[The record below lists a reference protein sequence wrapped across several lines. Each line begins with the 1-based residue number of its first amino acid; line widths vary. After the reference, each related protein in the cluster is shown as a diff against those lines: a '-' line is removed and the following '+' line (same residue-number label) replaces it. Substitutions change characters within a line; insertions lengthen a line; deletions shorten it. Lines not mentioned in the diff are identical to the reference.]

1 MSEWWTYSL
10 SDFLMF
16 SSRSYYRLIESY
28 NAAFWPAHVL
38 VLVAGVIVIGAIARP
53 RQHLQRSAALAWAA
67 VWGWVAWAYQ
77 LERYAEIN
85 TAAPYFT
92 AAFAVQ
98 ALLLCWL
105 AYRPAN
111 AANAAPTPQPLA
123 LGLSGLAI
131 LAYPLLALARD
142 GGTWHQAEVFGIVP
156 DPTVVA
162 TLGVLLAWRAPAIFW
177 LIPVSWCLVS
187 GATLMELKIGHA
199 WLLPALALT
208 AVLAAIMVSKK
219 PRDLNSTADPRS

>member
-16 SSRSYYRLIESY
+16 SSRSYYRLIETY
-28 NAAFWPAHVL
+28 NAAIWPAHVL
-38 VLVAGVIVIGAIARP
+38 ALVAGLVVIVAIVRP
-53 RQHLQRSAALAWAA
+53 RQHLQRAAALVLAA
-67 VWGWVAWAYQ
+67 AWGWVAWAYQ

-85 TAAPYFT
+85 TAAPYFA

-105 AYRPAN
+105 AYRPG
-111 AANAAPTPQPLA
+111 NAAPAPQPLA

-131 LAYPLLALARD
+131 CAYPLLALARD
-142 GGTWHQAEVFGIVP
+142 NGTWRQAEVFGIVP

-187 GATLMELKIGHA
+187 SATLMELKINHA

-208 AVLAAIMVSKK
+208 AVLARVMVSKT
-219 PRDLNSTADPRS
+219 PRDLNSTANPRS

>member
-16 SSRSYYRLIESY
+16 SSRSYYRLIETY
-28 NAAFWPAHVL
+28 NAAIWPAHFL
-38 VLVAGVIVIGAIARP
+38 ALVAGVIMLGAIARP
-53 RQHLQRSAALAWAA
+53 RKHLQRSAALVLA
-67 VWGWVAWAYQ
+67 VTWGWVAWAYQ

-85 TAAPYFT
+85 TAAPYFA

-98 ALLLCWL
+98 ALLIGWL

-111 AANAAPTPQPLA
+111 VANAAPAPQPLTI
-123 LGLSGLAI
+123 GLSGLAI
-131 LAYPLLALARD
+131 CAYPLLALARD
-142 GGTWHQAEVFGIVP
+142 NGTWRQAEVFGIVP

-177 LIPVSWCLVS
+177 LIPMLWCLVS

-219 PRDLNSTADPRS
+219 PRDLNSTANPRS

>member
-28 NAAFWPAHVL
+28 NTAIWPAHL
-38 VLVAGVIVIGAIARP
+38 VALVAGIIVLGAIARP
-53 RQHLQRSAALAWAA
+53 RQHLQRSAALVLAA
-67 VWGWVAWAYQ
+67 AWGWVAWAYH

-85 TAAPYFT
+85 MAAPYFA

-105 AYRPAN
+105 AFKPGH
-111 AANAAPTPQPLA
+111 AAPASQRVA

-142 GGTWHQAEVFGIVP
+142 GGQWRQAEVFGIVP

-177 LIPVSWCLVS
+177 LVPVLWCLVS

-208 AVLAAIMVSKK
+208 AVLARVMRSKK
-219 PRDLNSTADPRS
+219 PRDFNSTANPRS

>member
-28 NAAFWPAHVL
+28 NAAIWPAHFL
-38 VLVAGVIVIGAIARP
+38 ALVAGVIMISAIAWP
-53 RQHLQRSAALAWAA
+53 RLNLQRSAALVLAA
-67 VWGWVAWAYQ
+67 AWGWVAWAYH

-85 TAAPYFT
+85 TAAPYFA

-98 ALLLCWL
+98 VLLLCWL
-105 AYRPAN
+105 AYRPG
-111 AANAAPTPQPLA
+111 NAAPAPQRVG
-123 LGLSGLAI
+123 LGMTGLAI
-131 LAYPLLALARD
+131 FAYPLLTLARD
-142 GGTWHQAEVFGIVP
+142 NGEWRQVEVFGIAP

-162 TLGVLLAWRAPAIFW
+162 TLGVLLAWRAPAILW

-199 WLLPALALT
+199 WLLPAFAFISSLSWIIKRKT
-208 AVLAAIMVSKK
+208 
-219 PRDLNSTADPRS
+219 PRDLNSTANPRS

>member
-28 NAAFWPAHVL
+28 NATIWPAHVL
-38 VLVAGVIVIGAIARP
+38 ALVAGIIVIGAIAQSRP
-53 RQHLQRSAALAWAA
+53 HLRRSAALVVAA
-67 VWGWVAWAYQ
+67 AWGWVAWAYQ

-85 TAAPYFT
+85 TAAPYFA

-111 AANAAPTPQPLA
+111 AANAAPAPQPVA
-123 LGLSGLAI
+123 LGLTGLAI
-131 LAYPLLALARD
+131 FAYPLLALARD
-142 GGTWHQAEVFGIVP
+142 TGTWRQAEVFGIAP
-156 DPTVVA
+156 DPTIIA
-162 TLGVLLAWRAPAIFW
+162 TLGMLLAWRAPAIFW

-187 GATLMELKIGHA
+187 GATLMELKINHA

-208 AVLAAIMVSKK
+208 AVLPRVVGSKTL
-219 PRDLNSTADPRS
+219 RDLNSTANRQS

>member
-28 NAAFWPAHVL
+28 NAAIWPAHFL
-38 VLVAGVIVIGAIARP
+38 ALVAGVIVLGAIARP
-53 RQHLQRSAALAWAA
+53 RQHLQRSAALVLA
-67 VWGWVAWAYQ
+67 VAWGWVAWGYH

-85 TAAPYFT
+85 TAAPYFA

-105 AYRPAN
+105 AYRPG
-111 AANAAPTPQPLA
+111 NAAPAPQRVA
-123 LGLSGLAI
+123 LVMIGVAI
-131 LAYPLLALARD
+131 FAYPLLGLARD
-142 GGTWHQAEVFGIVP
+142 NGGWPQAEVFGIVP

-208 AVLAAIMVSKK
+208 AVLAAIMVSKT
-219 PRDLNSTADPRS
+219 PRALNSTANPRS

>member
-28 NAAFWPAHVL
+28 NAAIWPAHFL
-38 VLVAGVIVIGAIARP
+38 ALVASVIVLGAVARP
-53 RQHLQRSAALAWAA
+53 RQHLRRSAALVLAA
-67 VWGWVAWAYQ
+67 AWGWVAWAYH

-85 TAAPYFT
+85 TAAPYFA

-98 ALLLCWL
+98 ALLMGWL
-105 AYRPAN
+105 AYRPGK
-111 AANAAPTPQPLA
+111 AAPAPQPAA
-123 LGLSGLAI
+123 LGLACLAI
-131 LAYPLLALARD
+131 FAYPLLALARD
-142 GGTWHQAEVFGIVP
+142 GGTWRQAEVFGIVP

-208 AVLAAIMVSKK
+208 AVLARIMGSKI
-219 PRDLNSTADPRS
+219 PRNLNSTANPRS

>member
-16 SSRSYYRLIESY
+16 SSRSYYRLTESY
-28 NAAFWPAHVL
+28 NAAIWPAHVL
-38 VLVAGVIVIGAIARP
+38 ALVAGVIVIVAIARP
-53 RQHLQRSAALAWAA
+53 RQHQRRSAALVLAA
-67 VWGWVAWAYQ
+67 AWGWVAWAYQ

-85 TAAPYFT
+85 TAAPYFA
-92 AAFAVQ
+92 AAFAMQ

-105 AYRPAN
+105 AYRPG
-111 AANAAPTPQPLA
+111 NAAPAPQPLA
-123 LGLSGLAI
+123 LGMTGLA
-131 LAYPLLALARD
+131 LFAYPFLALARD
-142 GGTWHQAEVFGIVP
+142 GGTWRQAEVFGIAP

-177 LIPVSWCLVS
+177 LIPVLWCLVS

-199 WLLPALALT
+199 WLLPALALI
-208 AVLAAIMVSKK
+208 AVLGRIMGRKK
-219 PRDLNSTADPRS
+219 PRDLNSTANPQS

>member
-28 NAAFWPAHVL
+28 NAAIWPAHFL
-38 VLVAGVIVIGAIARP
+38 ALVAGVILLGAIARP
-53 RQHLQRSAALAWAA
+53 RQHLQRSAALVLAA
-67 VWGWVAWAYQ
+67 AWGWVAWAYH

-85 TAAPYFT
+85 TAAPYFA

-98 ALLLCWL
+98 ALLLCWR
-105 AYRPAN
+105 AYRPG
-111 AANAAPTPQPLA
+111 NAAPTPQPLA

-142 GGTWHQAEVFGIVP
+142 GGQWRQAEVFGIVP
-156 DPTVVA
+156 DPTVIA
-162 TLGVLLAWRAPAIFW
+162 TLGMLLAWRAPAIFW

-219 PRDLNSTADPRS
+219 PRNLNSTANPRS

>member
-28 NAAFWPAHVL
+28 NAAIWPAHL
-38 VLVAGVIVIGAIARP
+38 LALVAGVIVIGAIARP
-53 RQHLQRSAALAWAA
+53 RHSLQRSAALVLAA
-67 VWGWVAWAYQ
+67 AWGWVAWAYHV
-77 LERYAEIN
+77 ERYAEIN
-85 TAAPYFT
+85 TAAPYFA

-105 AYRPAN
+105 AYRPG
-111 AANAAPTPQPLA
+111 NAAPAPQPLA
-123 LGLSGLAI
+123 FGLSGLAI

-142 GGTWHQAEVFGIVP
+142 GGTWRQAEVFGIVP

-162 TLGVLLAWRAPAIFW
+162 TMGVLLAWRAPAIFW
-177 LIPVSWCLVS
+177 LVPVLWCLVS

-208 AVLAAIMVSKK
+208 AVLARIMVSKK
-219 PRDLNSTADPRS
+219 PRDLNSTANPRS

>member
-16 SSRSYYRLIESY
+16 SSRSYYRLIETY
-28 NAAFWPAHVL
+28 NAAIWPAHL
-38 VLVAGVIVIGAIARP
+38 VAVVAGVIVLGAIARP
-53 RQHLQRSAALAWAA
+53 RQHLQRSAALVLAA
-67 VWGWVAWAYQ
+67 TWGWVAWAYH

-85 TAAPYFT
+85 TAAPYFA
-92 AAFAVQ
+92 AAFAAQ

-105 AYRPAN
+105 AYRPGH
-111 AANAAPTPQPLA
+111 AAPASQRVA

-131 LAYPLLALARD
+131 FAYPLLALARD
-142 GGTWHQAEVFGIVP
+142 GSTWRQAEVFGIVP

-162 TLGVLLAWRAPAIFW
+162 TLGVLLAWRAPAILW
-177 LIPVSWCLVS
+177 LVPVLWCLVS

-208 AVLAAIMVSKK
+208 AVFARVMGSRK
-219 PRDLNSTADPRS
+219 PCDLNSTANPRS

>member
-28 NAAFWPAHVL
+28 NTAIWPAHGL
-38 VLVAGVIVIGAIARP
+38 ALIAGVVVISAIALP
-53 RQHLQRSAALAWAA
+53 RQHLQRSAALVLAA
-67 VWGWVAWAYQ
+67 AWGWVAWAYH

-85 TAAPYFT
+85 TAAPYFA

-105 AYRPAN
+105 AFKPGNAVPA
-111 AANAAPTPQPLA
+111 PQRMA
-123 LGLSGLAI
+123 LGLAGLAI
-131 LAYPLLALARD
+131 FAYPLLALARD
-142 GGTWHQAEVFGIVP
+142 NGEWRQAEVFGIAP

-187 GATLMELKIGHA
+187 GATLMELKVGHA

-208 AVLAAIMVSKK
+208 AVLARIMGSKT
-219 PRDLNSTADPRS
+219 PRDLNSTANPRS

>member
-28 NAAFWPAHVL
+28 NAAIWPAHL
-38 VLVAGVIVIGAIARP
+38 LALVAGVIVIVATARP
-53 RQHLQRSAALAWAA
+53 RQHLQRLAALVLAA
-67 VWGWVAWAYQ
+67 AWGWVTWAYH

-85 TAAPYFT
+85 MAAPYF
-92 AAFAVQ
+92 AAVFAVQ

-111 AANAAPTPQPLA
+111 PANAAQAPQRMA
-123 LGLSGLAI
+123 LGLAGLAVF
-131 LAYPLLALARD
+131 AYPLLALARD
-142 GGTWHQAEVFGIVP
+142 NGEWRQAEVFGIVP
-156 DPTVVA
+156 DPTVAA

-208 AVLAAIMVSKK
+208 AVLARVMGSRK
-219 PRDLNSTADPRS
+219 PRDLNSTANPRS

>member
-28 NAAFWPAHVL
+28 NAAIWPAHL
-38 VLVAGVIVIGAIARP
+38 LALVAGVIVLGAIARP
-53 RQHLQRSAALAWAA
+53 RQHLQRSAALVLAA
-67 VWGWVAWAYQ
+67 AWGWVAWAYH

-85 TAAPYFT
+85 TAAPYFA

-105 AYRPAN
+105 AYRPG
-111 AANAAPTPQPLA
+111 NAAPAPQPLA
-123 LGLSGLAI
+123 FGLSGLAI

-142 GGTWHQAEVFGIVP
+142 GGTWRQAEVFGIVP

-162 TLGVLLAWRAPAIFW
+162 TMGVLLAWRAPAIFW
-177 LIPVSWCLVS
+177 LVPVLWCLVS

-208 AVLAAIMVSKK
+208 AVLARIMVSKK
-219 PRDLNSTADPRS
+219 PRDLNSTANPRS

>member
-16 SSRSYYRLIESY
+16 SSRSYYRLIETY
-28 NAAFWPAHVL
+28 NAAIWPAHL
-38 VLVAGVIVIGAIARP
+38 VAVVAGVIVLGAIARP
-53 RQHLQRSAALAWAA
+53 RQNLQRSAALVLAA
-67 VWGWVAWAYQ
+67 ASGWVAWGYQ

-85 TAAPYFT
+85 TAAPYFA

-105 AYRPAN
+105 AYRPGN
-111 AANAAPTPQPLA
+111 AAQAPQPLG
-123 LGLSGLAI
+123 LGLTGLAI
-131 LAYPLLALARD
+131 FAYPLLALARD
-142 GGTWHQAEVFGIVP
+142 GSNWHQAEVFGIVP

-208 AVLAAIMVSKK
+208 AVVARVMGSKT
-219 PRDLNSTADPRS
+219 PRDLNSTANPHS

>member
-28 NAAFWPAHVL
+28 NTAIWPAHLLAL
-38 VLVAGVIVIGAIARP
+38 VVGVIVIGAIARP
-53 RQHLQRSAALAWAA
+53 RQHLQRSAALVLAA
-67 VWGWVAWAYQ
+67 AWGWVAWAYH

-85 TAAPYFT
+85 TAAPYFA
-92 AAFAVQ
+92 AAFAMQ

-105 AYRPAN
+105 AYRPG
-111 AANAAPTPQPLA
+111 NAAPAPQPVA
-123 LGLSGLAI
+123 LGLTGLAI
-131 LAYPLLALARD
+131 FAYPLLALARD
-142 GGTWHQAEVFGIVP
+142 GGTWRQAEVFGIVP

-177 LIPVSWCLVS
+177 LVPVSWCLVS

-208 AVLAAIMVSKK
+208 AVLARVMVSKT
-219 PRDLNSTADPRS
+219 PRDLNSTANPRS

>member
-28 NAAFWPAHVL
+28 NAAIWPAHL
-38 VLVAGVIVIGAIARP
+38 LALVAGLVVIVAIVRP
-53 RQHLQRSAALAWAA
+53 RQHLQRSAALVLAA
-67 VWGWVAWAYQ
+67 AWGWVAWAYH

-85 TAAPYFT
+85 TAAPYFA

-105 AYRPAN
+105 AYRPG
-111 AANAAPTPQPLA
+111 NAAPAPQPQA

-131 LAYPLLALARD
+131 FAYPLLALARD
-142 GGTWHQAEVFGIVP
+142 GGQWREAEVFGIAP

-162 TLGVLLAWRAPAIFW
+162 TLGMLLAWRAPAIFW

-187 GATLMELKIGHA
+187 GATLMELKIVHA

>member
-28 NAAFWPAHVL
+28 NAVIWPAHVL
-38 VLVAGVIVIGAIARP
+38 ALVAGVVVISAIALP
-53 RQHLQRSAALAWAA
+53 RQHLQRSAALLLAA
-67 VWGWVAWAYQ
+67 SWGWVAWAYQ

-85 TAAPYFT
+85 TAAPYFA

-98 ALLLCWL
+98 ALLLCWF
-105 AYRPAN
+105 AYRPG
-111 AANAAPTPQPLA
+111 NAAPAPQPVA

-142 GGTWHQAEVFGIVP
+142 GGQWRQAEVFGIVP

-177 LIPVSWCLVS
+177 LIPVLWCLVS

-208 AVLAAIMVSKK
+208 AVLARIMASKT
-219 PRDLNSTADPRS
+219 PRDLNSTANPRS

>member
-28 NAAFWPAHVL
+28 NTAIWPAHVL
-38 VLVAGVIVIGAIARP
+38 ALVAGVVVVSAIARP
-53 RQHLQRSAALAWAA
+53 RPSLQRSAALVLAA
-67 VWGWVAWAYQ
+67 AWGWLAWAYH

-85 TAAPYFT
+85 TAAPYFA

-111 AANAAPTPQPLA
+111 EAPAPQRVA
-123 LGLSGLAI
+123 LGMTGLAI
-131 LAYPLLALARD
+131 FAYPLLALARD
-142 GGTWHQAEVFGIVP
+142 NGEWRQAEVFGIAP

-162 TLGVLLAWRAPAIFW
+162 TLGVLLAWRAPAILW

-187 GATLMELKIGHA
+187 GATLMELKINHA

-208 AVLAAIMVSKK
+208 AVLARVMRSKT
-219 PRDLNSTADPRS
+219 PHDPNSTANPRS

>member
-28 NAAFWPAHVL
+28 NAAIWPAHVL
-38 VLVAGVIVIGAIARP
+38 ALVAGIIVIGAIARP
-53 RQHLQRSAALAWAA
+53 SRHLQRSAALVLAA
-67 VWGWVAWAYQ
+67 AWGWVAWAYH

-85 TAAPYFT
+85 TAAPYFA

-111 AANAAPTPQPLA
+111 AANAAPAPQRVA
-123 LGLSGLAI
+123 LGMTGLAI

-142 GGTWHQAEVFGIVP
+142 GGQWRQAEVFGIVP

-187 GATLMELKIGHA
+187 GATLMELKIGHS
-199 WLLPALALT
+199 WLLPALALAA
-208 AVLAAIMVSKK
+208 AVAQVINRKE
-219 PRDLNSTADPRS
+219 PRDLNSTANPQS

>member
-28 NAAFWPAHVL
+28 NAAIWPAHL
-38 VLVAGVIVIGAIARP
+38 LALVAGVIVIGAIARS
-53 RQHLQRSAALAWAA
+53 RHSLHRSALQVLAAA
-67 VWGWVAWAYQ
+67 WGWVAWAYHV
-77 LERYAEIN
+77 ERYAEIN
-85 TAAPYFT
+85 TAAPYFA

-111 AANAAPTPQPLA
+111 AAPAPQPLA

-131 LAYPLLALARD
+131 LAYPLLTLARD
-142 GGTWHQAEVFGIVP
+142 GGTWRQAEVFGIVP

-162 TLGVLLAWRAPAIFW
+162 TLGMLLAWRAPAIFW
-177 LIPVSWCLVS
+177 LIPVLWCLVS

-208 AVLAAIMVSKK
+208 AVLARVMGSRK
-219 PRDLNSTADPRS
+219 PHALNSTANPRS

>member
-16 SSRSYYRLIESY
+16 SSRSYYRLIDSY
-28 NAAFWPAHVL
+28 NAAIWPVHLLA
-38 VLVAGVIVIGAIARP
+38 LVAGLVVIGAIARP
-53 RQHLQRSAALAWAA
+53 RQHLQRSAALVLAA
-67 VWGWVAWAYQ
+67 AWGWVAWAYQ

-85 TAAPYFT
+85 TAAPYF
-92 AAFAVQ
+92 AAASAVQ

-105 AYRPAN
+105 AYRPG
-111 AANAAPTPQPLA
+111 NAAPAPQPLA

-142 GGTWHQAEVFGIVP
+142 GGQWRQAEVFGIVP

-162 TLGVLLAWRAPAIFW
+162 TLGMLLAWRAPAIFW

-219 PRDLNSTADPRS
+219 PRNLNSTANPRS

>member
-1 MSEWWTYSL
+1 MSKWWTYSL

-28 NAAFWPAHVL
+28 NTAIWPAHLLAL
-38 VLVAGVIVIGAIARP
+38 VVGVIVIGAIARP
-53 RQHLQRSAALAWAA
+53 RQHLHRSAALVLAA
-67 VWGWVAWAYQ
+67 AWGWVAWAYQ

-92 AAFAVQ
+92 AAFAMQ

-111 AANAAPTPQPLA
+111 VANAAPTPQRVA

-142 GGTWHQAEVFGIVP
+142 NGTWGQAEVFGIVP
-156 DPTVVA
+156 DPTVIA
-162 TLGVLLAWRAPAIFW
+162 TMGMLLAWRAPAIFW
-177 LIPVSWCLVS
+177 LVPVLWCLVS

-208 AVLAAIMVSKK
+208 AVLALVMGSKT
-219 PRDLNSTADPRS
+219 PRDLNSTANPRS

>member
-28 NAAFWPAHVL
+28 NSAIWPAHL
-38 VLVAGVIVIGAIARP
+38 LALVAGLVVIVAIVRP
-53 RQHLQRSAALAWAA
+53 RQHLQRSAALVLAA
-67 VWGWVAWAYQ
+67 AWGWVAWAYQ

-85 TAAPYFT
+85 TAAPYFA

-111 AANAAPTPQPLA
+111 AANAAPAPQRLA
-123 LGLSGLAI
+123 LGLAGLAI
-131 LAYPLLALARD
+131 FAYPLLALARD
-142 GGTWHQAEVFGIVP
+142 NGTWRQAEVFGIVP

-177 LIPVSWCLVS
+177 LVPVLWCLVS

-208 AVLAAIMVSKK
+208 AVLARIMVSKK
-219 PRDLNSTADPRS
+219 PRDLNSTANSRS

>member
-28 NAAFWPAHVL
+28 NTAIWPAHLLAL
-38 VLVAGVIVIGAIARP
+38 VVGVIVIGAIARP
-53 RQHLQRSAALAWAA
+53 RQHLQRSAALVLAA
-67 VWGWVAWAYQ
+67 AWGWVAWAYY

-85 TAAPYFT
+85 TAAPYFA
-92 AAFAVQ
+92 AAFAMQ

-105 AYRPAN
+105 AHRPG
-111 AANAAPTPQPLA
+111 NAAPAPQPVA
-123 LGLSGLAI
+123 LGLTGLAI
-131 LAYPLLALARD
+131 FAYPLLALARD
-142 GGTWHQAEVFGIVP
+142 NGTWRQAEVFGIVP
-156 DPTVVA
+156 DPTVIA
-162 TLGVLLAWRAPAIFW
+162 TLGMLLAWRAPAIFW

-219 PRDLNSTADPRS
+219 QRNLNSTANPRS

>member
-28 NAAFWPAHVL
+28 NTVIWPAHLLAL
-38 VLVAGVIVIGAIARP
+38 VVGVIVIGAIARP
-53 RQHLQRSAALAWAA
+53 RQHLQRSGALVLAAA
-67 VWGWVAWAYQ
+67 WGWVAWAYH
-77 LERYAEIN
+77 LELYAEIN
-85 TAAPYFT
+85 TAAPYFA
-92 AAFAVQ
+92 AAFALQ

-105 AYRPAN
+105 AFKPGNTAPA
-111 AANAAPTPQPLA
+111 PQRVA
-123 LGLSGLAI
+123 LGMTGLAI
-131 LAYPLLALARD
+131 FAYPLLALVRD
-142 GGTWHQAEVFGIVP
+142 GGGWRQAEVFGIVP

-162 TLGVLLAWRAPAIFW
+162 TLGMLLAWRAPAIFW

-208 AVLAAIMVSKK
+208 AVLARVVSRKT
-219 PRDLNSTADPRS
+219 PRDLNSTANPRS

>member
-28 NAAFWPAHVL
+28 NAAIWPAHL
-38 VLVAGVIVIGAIARP
+38 LALVAGVIVIGAIARP
-53 RQHLQRSAALAWAA
+53 RHSLQRSAALVLAA
-67 VWGWVAWAYQ
+67 AWGWVAWAYHV
-77 LERYAEIN
+77 ERYAEIN
-85 TAAPYFT
+85 TAAPYFA

-105 AYRPAN
+105 AYRPG
-111 AANAAPTPQPLA
+111 NAAPAPQPLA
-123 LGLSGLAI
+123 FGLSGLAI

-142 GGTWHQAEVFGIVP
+142 GGTWRQAEVFGIVP

-162 TLGVLLAWRAPAIFW
+162 TMGVLLAWRAPAIFW
-177 LIPVSWCLVS
+177 LVPVLWCLVS

-208 AVLAAIMVSKK
+208 AVLAPIMVSKK
-219 PRDLNSTADPRS
+219 TRNLNSTANPRS

>member
-28 NAAFWPAHVL
+28 NAAIWPAHL
-38 VLVAGVIVIGAIARP
+38 LALVAGVIVIGAIARP
-53 RQHLQRSAALAWAA
+53 RHSLQRSAALVLAA
-67 VWGWVAWAYQ
+67 AWGWVAWAYHV
-77 LERYAEIN
+77 ERYAEIN
-85 TAAPYFT
+85 TAAPYFA

-105 AYRPAN
+105 AYRPG
-111 AANAAPTPQPLA
+111 NAAPAPQPLA
-123 LGLSGLAI
+123 FGLSGLAI

-142 GGTWHQAEVFGIVP
+142 GGTWRQAEVFGIVP

-162 TLGVLLAWRAPAIFW
+162 TLGMLLAWRAPAIFW

>member
-28 NAAFWPAHVL
+28 NAAIWPAHFL
-38 VLVAGVIVIGAIARP
+38 ALVAGVIMISAIAWPRP
-53 RQHLQRSAALAWAA
+53 NLQRLAALVLAA
-67 VWGWVAWAYQ
+67 AWGWVAWAYH

-85 TAAPYFT
+85 TAAPYFA

-105 AYRPAN
+105 AYRPG
-111 AANAAPTPQPLA
+111 NAAPAPQPLA

-131 LAYPLLALARD
+131 CAYPLLALARD
-142 GGTWHQAEVFGIVP
+142 NGTWRQAEVFGIVP

-187 GATLMELKIGHA
+187 GATLMELKINHA

-208 AVLAAIMVSKK
+208 AVLARVMRSKT
-219 PRDLNSTADPRS
+219 PDDLNSTANPRS

>member
-28 NAAFWPAHVL
+28 NAAIWPAHFL
-38 VLVAGVIVIGAIARP
+38 ALVAGIIVLGAIARP
-53 RQHLQRSAALAWAA
+53 RQHLQRSAALVLAA
-67 VWGWVAWAYQ
+67 AWGWVAWAYH

-85 TAAPYFT
+85 TAAPYFA
-92 AAFAVQ
+92 AAFALQ
-98 ALLLCWL
+98 ALLLGWL
-105 AYRPAN
+105 AYRPGN
-111 AANAAPTPQPLA
+111 AVPAPQPVA
-123 LGLSGLAI
+123 LGLTGLAI
-131 LAYPLLALARD
+131 FAYPVLTLARD
-142 GGTWHQAEVFGIVP
+142 GGSWRQAEVFGIAP
-156 DPTVVA
+156 DPTAVA
-162 TLGVLLAWRAPAIFW
+162 TLGMLLAWRAPAIFW

-208 AVLAAIMVSKK
+208 AVLARVMRSKT
-219 PRDLNSTADPRS
+219 PHDLNSTANPRS